1 MSFAPSSRPR
11 ANTGAERSHT
21 GMVFQ
26 VNGNRHIKRAGVAG
40 VTLRAVG
47 AGRLHQP
54 LWGRMK
60 GSESVQGATT
70 PPMPQRAAQAL
81 WCKPIKARHVASW
94 TAISAGSGRHVYMQ
108 QITPEEVLCVFGQLS
123 SICAPSSHSARSKK
137 AQPNGRAFKFRLSV
151 WLHSVDVRQAGQ
163 SRSLVSSLMLFNF
176 VDHHL
181 GQS

>member
-1 MSFAPSSRPR
+1 
-11 ANTGAERSHT
+11 
-21 GMVFQ
+21 MVFQ
-26 VNGNRHIKRAGVAG
+26 VNGNRHRKRAGVAG

-108 QITPEEVLCVFGQLS
+108 QITPEEVLCVLVTKEALLGEKKPALGGLNAHCVRKPESCLS
-123 SICAPSSHSARSKK
+123 QIIT
-137 AQPNGRAFKFRLSV
+137 
-151 WLHSVDVRQAGQ
+151 AGQ
-163 SRSLVSSLMLFNF
+163 HCIR
-176 VDHHL
+176 
-181 GQS
+181 